1 MKYGVH
7 YGYWAQE
14 WDADVPALCQ
24 RAQRTGLQIL
34 EIGAA
39 CIQNKTEAELAAIRD
54 AADRCGVELS
64 CGMGL
69 PVDRNIADRDPAVR
83 SAGVQYMQEM
93 IRRAAGAGIHKIAGI
108 LYASW
113 FYDAKKPVYKEE
125 TRAYS
130 IENMQQL
137 AEYAKQ
143 YGIVLMMEVC
153 NRFATYMLNTAAEAS
168 EYVRAVGQD
177 NVKVMLDTFHMN
189 IEEDHFADA
198 IRTAGSGLGYI
209 HICESNRKLPGQ
221 GHLPWPEILGVL
233 REIRFDG
240 PAVCE
245 CFVNMRGAI
254 AHDLKTWR
262 ELRPDYSETGKD
274 QDLMHS
280 IRYLKELQNQ

>member
-153 NRFATYMLNTAAEAS
+153 NRFATC
-168 EYVRAVGQD
+168 AVSGD
-177 NVKVMLDTFHMN
+177 LS
-189 IEEDHFADA
+189 ADA
-198 IRTAGSGLGYI
+198 LRAAGVDLLLWRHEAHLYFLPMILLSYALLPVTRAFLRCTDEKTVRYALILWAFFGILLPTAKSFGWLDGFGSLIRQLPLGM
-209 HICESNRKLPGQ
+209 
-221 GHLPWPEILGVL
+221 PWIVARMATSAPMS
-233 REIRFDG
+233 
-240 PAVCE
+240 PAS
-245 CFVNMRGAI
+245 
-254 AHDLKTWR
+254 L
-262 ELRPDYSETGKD
+262 
-274 QDLMHS
+274 
-280 IRYLKELQNQ
+280 